1 MAVWR
6 TFFAGALRYTVAE
19 GMKVE
24 VFLTSA
30 NLSEDDVKDRTV
42 VVIDVLRACSTIATA
57 LVNGAR
63 AVVPVADMAQAGK
76 IASNMDQQSYL
87 LGGERDGEKIEGY
100 HLGNSPLEY
109 SPDVVKGRT
118 IIFNTTNGTG
128 AIAQARAARHLLVGS
143 FLNAGRVVDFVR
155 SAGLDVSIICA
166 GWRNRVSLEDTLCAG
181 MMLFRLWNGEEPGL
195 VSDTAH
201 IAFTQY
207 RQDRDH
213 LETALR
219 RCNHAQWLAGK
230 GYGADVD
237 YSFRPD
243 ALPVLPYFDD
253 NRLILHQESRPEP
266 QPKEG

>member
-1 MAVWR
+1 
-6 TFFAGALRYTVAE
+6 
-19 GMKVE
+19 MKVE

-30 NLSEDDVKDRTV
+30 NVTEEDVKDRTV

-63 AVVPVADMAQAGK
+63 SIVPVADMAHAGK
-76 IASNMDQQSYL
+76 IASNLDQSSYL

-109 SPDVVKGRT
+109 GAEVVKGRT
-118 IIFNTTNGTG
+118 IIFNTTNGTV
-128 AIAQARAARHLLVGS
+128 AISQARMARHLLIGS

-155 SAGLDVSIICA
+155 EAGLDVTIICA

-181 MMLFRLWNGEEPGL
+181 LMLYRLWEGKEPGL

-207 RQDRDH
+207 SNDQDTF
-213 LETALR
+213 EAALR
-219 RCNHAQWLAGK
+219 RCNHAQWLSRQGH
-230 GYGADVD
+230 GPDVD
-237 YSFRPD
+237 YCIRID
-243 ALPVLPYFDD
+243 ALPVLPYYDD
-253 NRLILHQESRPEP
+253 SRLVLYHEARPETAV
-266 QPKEG
+266 